1 MEIKNS
7 IIAIPPGETIKE
19 QLDTRVM
26 NQKDFA
32 SRMGLSEKHISQLIN
47 GKVPLTQETALK
59 LESVFGVPAR
69 FWNNLESL
77 YQEDLARIKQEI
89 EFEKELEILK
99 LIPFKELVEYSF
111 VKATSKINEKIT
123 ELRRFFE
130 SASLINIP
138 EIHSFNAVFR
148 KVDHGKASEFALS
161 AWLQMGTITARSIET
176 KTFDKDKLSV
186 RLDKI
191 RAMNTLEPNVFMPH
205 LSNLLSECGIA
216 LVTIPHLPKTYAH
229 GATLWPSK
237 NKAIIMLSL
246 RGKDADKFWFSLFHE
261 IGHIMLHEKNDAY
274 IQFNTLNQNDPKEV
288 EADRFASEVLIPKVD
303 YESFILQQDFS
314 AESVQAFARRIAV
327 MNGIIVGRLQHDGHI
342 PFQNLNGLKTKYVWA
357 NESKCS

>member
-99 LIPFKELVEYSF
+99 LIPFKE
-111 VKATSKINEKIT
+111 I
-123 ELRRFFE
+123 
-130 SASLINIP
+130 
-138 EIHSFNAVFR
+138 
-148 KVDHGKASEFALS
+148 G
-161 AWLQMGTITARSIET
+161 
-176 KTFDKDKLSV
+176 
-186 RLDKI
+186 
-191 RAMNTLEPNVFMPH
+191 RAHV
-205 LSNLLSECGIA
+205 
-216 LVTIPHLPKTYAH
+216 
-229 GATLWPSK
+229 
-237 NKAIIMLSL
+237 
-246 RGKDADKFWFSLFHE
+246 
-261 IGHIMLHEKNDAY
+261 
-274 IQFNTLNQNDPKEV
+274 
-288 EADRFASEVLIPKVD
+288 
-303 YESFILQQDFS
+303 
-314 AESVQAFARRIAV
+314 
-327 MNGIIVGRLQHDGHI
+327 
-342 PFQNLNGLKTKYVWA
+342 
-357 NESKCS
+357 